1 MPSRDR
7 TADFRDVVREKEREI
22 PDAKRR
28 KLAKS
33 TQHEGER
40 DGGIHTGKEYIGEA
54 YVIVRCVSLPRLSR

>member
-1 MPSRDR
+1 MPSSDR
-7 TADFRDVVREKEREI
+7 TADFRNVIREKEREI

-33 TQHEGER
+33 TRHDSER
-40 DGGIHTGKEYIGEA
+40 DGGIHAGKEYIGEA